1 MQHTQ
6 QLFLE
11 ALKAALKNEQV
22 EWNNKLEAQEWMDL
36 FRMAEVHQI
45 LPMIYEAV
53 YRSPAAG
60 QADPQILAP
69 AKAQMVRTVI
79 MQTQKTGEFEPLY
92 RYLRESGICPLV
104 VKGIVCRNIYPN
116 PDYRI
121 SGSTDPS
128 GGFQK
133 MPRSV
138 ARIWNA
144 DIGAGY
150 GCGRTG
156 IGLRSTIRE
165 EGKPYLHRAPQ
176 KLIPAGIRGIR
187 GSEPLFCKCT

>member
-69 AKAQMVRTVI
+69 AKAQMVRTVSR
-79 MQTQKTGEFEPLY
+79 F
-92 RYLRESGICPLV
+92 
-104 VKGIVCRNIYPN
+104 
-116 PDYRI
+116 
-121 SGSTDPS
+121 TD
-128 GGFQK
+128 
-133 MPRSV
+133 
-138 ARIWNA
+138 I
-144 DIGAGY
+144 
-150 GCGRTG
+150 
-156 IGLRSTIRE
+156 
-165 EGKPYLHRAPQ
+165 
-176 KLIPAGIRGIR
+176 
-187 GSEPLFCKCT
+187 

>member
-104 VKGIVCRNIYPN
+104 VKGIVCRNIYLLT
-116 PDYRI
+116 
-121 SGSTDPS
+121 SS
-128 GGFQK
+128 
-133 MPRSV
+133 RS
-138 ARIWNA
+138 
-144 DIGAGY
+144 
-150 GCGRTG
+150 
-156 IGLRSTIRE
+156 
-165 EGKPYLHRAPQ
+165 
-176 KLIPAGIRGIR
+176 
-187 GSEPLFCKCT
+187 

>member
-79 MQTQKTGEFEPLY
+79 ITGYTLETGTYTNVSWE
-92 RYLRESGICPLV
+92 
-104 VKGIVCRNIYPN
+104 
-116 PDYRI
+116 
-121 SGSTDPS
+121 STD
-128 GGFQK
+128 
-133 MPRSV
+133 
-138 ARIWNA
+138 
-144 DIGAGY
+144 GAGTY
-150 GCGRTG
+150 HHKGRLVITN
-156 IGLRSTIRE
+156 IDNNRPNHS
-165 EGKPYLHRAPQ
+165 
-176 KLIPAGIRGIR
+176 
-187 GSEPLFCKCT
+187 

>member
-121 SGSTDPS
+121 SGDEDLLIRPED
-128 GGFQK
+128 FRK
-133 MPRSV
+133 CHDLLRE
-138 ARIWNA
+138 
-144 DIGAGY
+144 Y

-165 EGKPYLHRAPQ
+165 ERKPYLHRAPQ

>member
-79 MQTQKTGEFEPLY
+79 MQTQKTGALQISERERNLSVSGERDRVQEHLP
-92 RYLRESGICPLV
+92 ESGL
-104 VKGIVCRNIYPN
+104 
-116 PDYRI
+116 PD
-121 SGSTDPS
+121 
-128 GGFQK
+128 
-133 MPRSV
+133 
-138 ARIWNA
+138 
-144 DIGAGY
+144 
-150 GCGRTG
+150 
-156 IGLRSTIRE
+156 IR
-165 EGKPYLHRAPQ
+165 R
-176 KLIPAGIRGIR
+176 
-187 GSEPLFCKCT
+187 

>member
-79 MQTQKTGEFEPLY
+79 MQTQKTGERDGRGGKAAHDGRMDENGR
-92 RYLRESGICPLV
+92 RYDESRDVICSFDRWRATAVSTFPRV
-104 VKGIVCRNIYPN
+104 
-116 PDYRI
+116 I
-121 SGSTDPS
+121 SKTP
-128 GGFQK
+128 
-133 MPRSV
+133 
-138 ARIWNA
+138 
-144 DIGAGY
+144 
-150 GCGRTG
+150 
-156 IGLRSTIRE
+156 
-165 EGKPYLHRAPQ
+165 
-176 KLIPAGIRGIR
+176 
-187 GSEPLFCKCT
+187 